1 MLTFT
6 AGTSA
11 AAIAEL
17 RAGPC
22 AGTYRKTARVRATR
36 LAAPLS
42 WATSAG
48 SVMTAAAGDWLL
60 EGQDGRR
67 WSVKAEIFAATY
79 SSAAGGFYVKSALTV
94 LVRMSE
100 EFLVHT
106 LEGVGAGAA
115 GDFLAFG
122 PAGEMFPVP
131 AAAADADYER
141 VR

>member
-11 AAIAEL
+11 ATLAEL

-22 AGTYRKTARVRATR
+22 AGTYRKTAKVRATR

-42 WATSAG
+42 WTTPAG
-48 SVMTAAAGDWLL
+48 SVMAAAAGDWLL
-60 EGQDGRR
+60 EGRGGRR
-67 WSVKAEIFAATY
+67 WSVQAEIFAATY
-79 SSAAGGFYVKSALTV
+79 SQVAGGFYVKSALTL
-94 LVRMSE
+94 LVGMSE
-100 EFLVHT
+100 EFLVYT

-131 AAAADADYER
+131 AATVVADYER